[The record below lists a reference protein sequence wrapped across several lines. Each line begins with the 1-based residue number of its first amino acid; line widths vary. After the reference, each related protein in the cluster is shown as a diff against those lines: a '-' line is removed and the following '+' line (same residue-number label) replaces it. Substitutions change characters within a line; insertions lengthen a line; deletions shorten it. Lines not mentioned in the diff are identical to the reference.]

1 MSVLN
6 NSRTEALEK
15 AFGDSDKAEV
25 QYCHLGVPGYFS
37 YGRGLVLIT
46 VLTLFKPAC
55 SLVKLKKSLA
65 RRKMSEFAICHPYV
79 SSSDVISTPNGMLW
93 RTR

>member
-25 QYCHLGVPGYFS
+25 LSFRRARGIFVRQRFS
-37 YGRGLVLIT
+37 FNYSVDF
-46 VLTLFKPAC
+46 V
-55 SLVKLKKSLA
+55 
-65 RRKMSEFAICHPYV
+65 
-79 SSSDVISTPNGMLW
+79 
-93 RTR
+93 